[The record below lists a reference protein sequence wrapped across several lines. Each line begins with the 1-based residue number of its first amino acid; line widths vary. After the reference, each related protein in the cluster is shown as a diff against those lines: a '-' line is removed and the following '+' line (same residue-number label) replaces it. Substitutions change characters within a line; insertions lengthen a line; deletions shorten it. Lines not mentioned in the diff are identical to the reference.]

1 MKAHFTYL
9 TILCWLCMSIP
20 NFAIAQ
26 TASQPVGSGSTNSP
40 YLISNLSELYWIS
53 QNSSSW
59 DKQFQQTANI
69 NASSSSSWDA
79 GRGWTPIG
87 NSTIGFSGSYDG
99 GSYSISNLSF
109 DRQDVD
115 FTGFFGVLTG
125 NALVTDVHLI
135 NADFK
140 MSHTTML
147 VKNVEME

>member
-9 TILCWLCMSIP
+9 TILYWLCMSIP
-20 NFAIAQ
+20 YFAVAQ
-26 TASQPVGSGSTNSP
+26 TAMQPTGNGSTSSP

-87 NSTIGFSGSYDG
+87 NSAIGFSGSYYG
-99 GSYSISNLSF
+99 GS
-109 DRQDVD
+109 
-115 FTGFFGVLTG
+115 
-125 NALVTDVHLI
+125 
-135 NADFK
+135 
-140 MSHTTML
+140 
-147 VKNVEME
+147 